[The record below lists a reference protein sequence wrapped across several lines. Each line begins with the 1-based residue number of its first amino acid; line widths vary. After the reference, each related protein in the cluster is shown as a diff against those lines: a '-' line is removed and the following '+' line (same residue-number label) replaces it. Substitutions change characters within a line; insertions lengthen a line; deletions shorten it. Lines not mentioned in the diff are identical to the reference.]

1 MTHSTKQSSFNKLDI
16 INRGIIEGFTD
27 TLWMEY
33 GLSKNTLSSYKT
45 DLSGFAL
52 WLEKQDIRLSL
63 AQRVHVLDYLAQCV
77 QKGSQPRSAARL
89 LSSLRRFYQHLVR
102 EGVIEEDPS
111 ARIDAPKLGRSLPQS
126 LTEDEVEILLEQPDV
141 STAKGLRDRTMLEI
155 LYATGLRV
163 SELIQLR
170 VDQVNLRQGVV
181 RVTGKGGKDR
191 LVPMGEES
199 IAWVDTYMSDA
210 RLILLGELQSD
221 VLFPARKG
229 SVMARQTFWYMIKR
243 CSLKAGIKKP
253 LSPHTLRHAF
263 ATHLINHGADLRVV
277 QMLLGHSDLSTTQ
290 IYTHV
295 ARERLKKIHE
305 QHHPRG

>member
-1 MTHSTKQSSFNKLDI
+1 MASAARQSSFNKLDI
-16 INRGIIEGFTD
+16 INQGIIEDFTD

-33 GLSKNTLSSYKT
+33 GLSKNTLSSYRA

-52 WLEKQDIRLSL
+52 WLEKQGSHLSI
-63 AQRVHVLDYLAQCV
+63 AQRTHLLDYLARRI
-77 QKGSQPRSAARL
+77 QKGSQPRSTARL

-102 EGVIEEDPS
+102 EGLIEEDPS

-126 LTEDEVEILLEQPDV
+126 LTEDEVEKLLEQPDA
-141 STAKGLRDRTMLEI
+141 STAQGLRDRTMLEI

-170 VDQVNLRQGVV
+170 VEQLNLRQGVV

-199 IAWVDTYMSDA
+199 IAWVNTYMGDA
-210 RLILLGELQSD
+210 RHVLLGDVQSD
-221 VLFPARKG
+221 VLFPARRG
-229 SVMARQTFWYMIKR
+229 SAMTRQAFWYMIKR
-243 CSLKAGIKKP
+243 YSLKAGIKKS

-295 ARERLKKIHE
+295 ARERLKKMHE